1 LLGLSTP
8 TLCCF
13 TATIIKRK
21 IVLHYQHSWQNMA
34 ALDDR
39 IKAQEE
45 KLKQLKALK
54 QKQEAMKRAA
64 DAKKVRADET
74 RRKILIGAM
83 LLDQMEKNE
92 AMKKNIIG
100 QLDSFLTRPDD
111 RALFNIDA
119 AAPAA
124 PQQHNRTGQ

>member
-1 LLGLSTP
+1 
-8 TLCCF
+8 
-13 TATIIKRK
+13 
-21 IVLHYQHSWQNMA
+21 MA
-34 ALDDR
+34 ALDER

-64 DAKKVRADET
+64 ETKKSRADDT

-92 AMKKNIIG
+92 AMKKNIMG
-100 QLDSFLTRPDD
+100 QLDAFLTRPDD
-111 RALFNIDA
+111 RALFDMGA
-119 AAPAA
+119 SAPAA
-124 PQQHNRTGQ
+124 PQPHNGTGQ